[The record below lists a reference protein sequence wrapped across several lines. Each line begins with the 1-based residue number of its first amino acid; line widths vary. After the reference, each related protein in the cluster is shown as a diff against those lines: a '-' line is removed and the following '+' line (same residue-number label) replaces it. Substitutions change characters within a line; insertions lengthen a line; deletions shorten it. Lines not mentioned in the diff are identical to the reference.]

1 MSASRPAA
9 LRACYQLGNERF
21 FIVALTPADASRLPP
36 AKQAASIGPKARLI
50 LQDPSAFDRETK
62 PVLRLSSEL
71 DAQPAVTDMQREQ
84 ARSLWES
91 LSLEPEMALMQ
102 QDERKRLL
110 QRAENSKL
118 ELAASKTQALEL
130 QAQLVKAQD
139 ERLNH
144 PVVYAGAATLIGV
157 ASMWF
162 LERRQRM
169 RLQQRELERLAQQ
182 SPSLVSDASTK
193 SAATSADEAHSY
205 LPQQDQVFLLE
216 DSPDL
221 AHDFATDL
229 MGSADSQPLDL
240 TLPNSALAPVAP
252 LVTPIAPVVAAA
264 VNSGV
269 PIFNQT
275 STPQASNR
283 SQPQSMDFV
292 PQVSRQAM
300 PRHQED
306 MGLLAASK
314 QVFTNMLRRR
324 SERGDF
330 NSAVLPTAAATTS
343 RYDGLA
349 TVALIDG
356 HLGDTMKTPY
366 DEQAQEALE
375 QELLAHQLNEGL
387 RANYDLVHE
396 PTHSLLSTQMPPQD
410 EQSTLEYLLELRTAV
425 SGLCALGR
433 HDGAVTLLE
442 AHIAENPSTCAWAYL
457 EHLNICEQ
465 KGLRQNF
472 EAMRKCYLQQFNDGA
487 PSWHQPSEKV
497 LSLESY
503 TDEVNELCRAWSQ
516 GARVAQTVLAT
527 WLAGPMQRRKRMQL
541 PAQHD
546 LFDLYELLEYV
557 DAIGGVALTFV
568 ASDHQHADL
577 ARTGRLAGSAF
588 TTAVCDAD
596 ESEFVPTV
604 SLLDLDYEFSSDVT
618 LEESQ
623 VQQSEK
629 AVTVVK
635 PGNFSVDFNVAGTQM
650 GALASVPAEL
660 PKN

>member
-1 MSASRPAA
+1 MT
-9 LRACYQLGNERF
+9 Q
-21 FIVALTPADASRLPP
+21 TPADASRPP
-36 AKQAASIGPKARLI
+36 LAKQAASVGPKARLI
-50 LQDPSAFDRETK
+50 LRDPSAFDRETQ
-62 PVLRLSSEL
+62 PVLRASNTL
-71 DAQPAVTDMQREQ
+71 DEQPAVPGMEREQ
-84 ARSLWES
+84 ARKLWES
-91 LSLEPEMALMQ
+91 LSLEPETALIQ

-110 QRAENSKL
+110 ERAENSKL
-118 ELAASKTQALEL
+118 ELAAAKTQALEL

-157 ASMWF
+157 AAMWF
-162 LERRQRM
+162 MERRQRM
-169 RLQQRELERLAQQ
+169 RLQQRELEILAQH
-182 SPSLVSDASTK
+182 SPSFVSDIPTM
-193 SAATSADEAHSY
+193 SAASSPDEAHSY

-221 AHDFATDL
+221 ANDFATDL
-229 MGSADSQPLDL
+229 LGSAESQQLDL
-240 TLPNSALAPVAP
+240 TLPNSELAPVAP
-252 LVTPIAPVVAAA
+252 LVAPSSPVASAAA
-264 VNSGV
+264 LSSGE
-269 PIFNQT
+269 PIFNET
-275 STPQASNR
+275 STPQTPDR

-292 PQVSRQAM
+292 PQNSIQAV
-300 PRHQED
+300 PRRQED

-330 NSAVLPTAAATTS
+330 NSAVLPTEAAITS
-343 RYDGLA
+343 RHNEPA

-356 HLGDTMKTPY
+356 HVGDATKMRY
-366 DEQAQEALE
+366 DEQAQEAFE
-375 QELLAHQLNEGL
+375 QELLAHQLNAGL

-396 PTHSLLSTQMPPQD
+396 PTPSLSSMQMPSQD
-410 EQSTLEYLLELRTAV
+410 EQSALEYLLELRTAV

-457 EHLNICEQ
+457 EHLNICEHH
-465 KGLRQNF
+465 GLRQNF
-472 EAMRKCYLQQFNDGA
+472 EAMRKRYLQQFNGVA
-487 PSWHQPSEKV
+487 PSWHQPGENE
-497 LSLESY
+497 LSLDSY
-503 TDEVNELCRAWSQ
+503 TDEMNELCKAWSQ
-516 GARVAQTVLAT
+516 GARVARTVLAT
-527 WLAGPMQRRKRMQL
+527 WLAGPMQQRKRMQL

-546 LFDLYELLEYV
+546 LFDLYEMLEVV
-557 DAIGGVALTFV
+557 DAIGGVTHPIV
-568 ASDHQHADL
+568 ASDHQYTDL
-577 ARTGRLAGSAF
+577 ARTGQLSGAALAS
-588 TTAVCDAD
+588 AVCDAD

-635 PGNFSVDFNVAGTQM
+635 PGNFSVDFNVAGTQV
-650 GALASVPAEL
+650 GALASALAEL

>member
-1 MSASRPAA
+1 M
-9 LRACYQLGNERF
+9 
-21 FIVALTPADASRLPP
+21 ALTPADVSRLSPSIRV
-36 AKQAASIGPKARLI
+36 ASVGPKSRLI
-50 LQDPSAFDRETK
+50 LQDPRAFDRETK

-71 DAQPAVTDMQREQ
+71 DAQPVVTGMQREQ

-91 LSLEPEMALMQ
+91 LSLEPEMALTQ

-110 QRAENSKL
+110 QLAENSKL
-118 ELAASKTQALEL
+118 ELAASKTQALQL
-130 QAQLVKAQD
+130 QAQLAKDQD
-139 ERLNH
+139 ERFNH

-169 RLQQRELERLAQQ
+169 RLQQRELEMLAQQ
-182 SPSLVSDASTK
+182 SPSLASDASMM

-221 AHDFATDL
+221 ANDFATDL

-252 LVTPIAPVVAAA
+252 LVTPLASVVALA
-264 VNSGV
+264 VSNGE
-269 PIFNQT
+269 PIFNEI
-275 STPQASNR
+275 STPQAPDK
-283 SQPQSMDFV
+283 SQPQSIDFV
-292 PQVSRQAM
+292 PQDSRQAI
-300 PRHQED
+300 PRRQED

-314 QVFTNMLRRR
+314 QVFSNMLRRR

-330 NSAVLPTAAATTS
+330 NSAVLPTAAPIAS
-343 RYDGLA
+343 RHNELA
-349 TVALIDG
+349 TIALIDG
-356 HLGDTMKTPY
+356 YVGDATKMPY
-366 DEQAQEALE
+366 DEQAQEAFE

-387 RANYDLVHE
+387 RANYDLVHD
-396 PTHSLLSTQMPPQD
+396 PVNSLSSMQMPAQD

-472 EAMRKCYLQQFNDGA
+472 EAMRKCYLQQFNGVA
-487 PSWHQPSEKV
+487 PSWQQPSEKV
-497 LSLESY
+497 LSLDSY
-503 TDEVNELCRAWSQ
+503 TDEVNELCKAWSQ
-516 GARVAQTVLAT
+516 GATYARTVLAT
-527 WLAGPMQRRKRMQL
+527 WLTGPMQHRKRMQL
-541 PAQHD
+541 SAQHD
-546 LFDLYELLEYV
+546 LFDLYELLEVV
-557 DAIGGVALTFV
+557 DETGGAALPLV
-568 ASDHQHADL
+568 ASDHQRADL
-577 ARTGRLAGSAF
+577 ARTGQLPGSELTSAI
-588 TTAVCDAD
+588 TSALCDAD

-629 AVTVVK
+629 AVTVIK
-635 PGNFSVDFNVAGTQM
+635 PGNFSVDFNVAGTQV
-650 GALASVPAEL
+650 GALASVLAEL